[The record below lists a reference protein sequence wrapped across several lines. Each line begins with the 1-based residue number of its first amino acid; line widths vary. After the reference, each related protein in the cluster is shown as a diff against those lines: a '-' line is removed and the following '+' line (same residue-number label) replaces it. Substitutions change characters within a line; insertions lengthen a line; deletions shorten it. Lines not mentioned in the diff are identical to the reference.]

1 MPAIDNIALGKIYEC
16 IEKLE
21 TNISGEITR
30 KTINGNRASAMKT
43 VAKTMFFQ
51 KLTLKTPERHH

>member
-1 MPAIDNIALGKIYEC
+1 MSAIDNIALGKIYEC
-16 IEKLE
+16 NEKLE